1 IQDAAVV
8 FVDQLHPDD
17 QVMVVSFDDKVRIE
31 SEFTNNRSQLRNA
44 IFKTRTGGNT
54 KLYDAVHVVLEDQL
68 SSIQGRKAVVLFT
81 DGVDT
86 KSKRASARSTI
97 ELAEESD
104 ALVFPIHYDT
114 EEAVQGG
121 GGVIIPNR
129 TPPIFNPWPRP
140 RGRRWPF
147 SPFLGLSNVQ
157 WPQWQQGGTPPGTS
171 REEYEF
177 GARYLQEMADVSG
190 GRLYEAYTLS
200 HVSQAFSLI
209 AEELRQQ
216 YRLNYY
222 PSNSKK
228 DGTLRKIK

>member
-54 KLYDAVHVVLEDQL
+54 KLYDAVHVVLDEQL
-68 SSIQGRKAVVLFT
+68 SRIQGRKAVVLFT

-86 KSKRASARSTI
+86 KSKRASAESTM

-121 GGVIIPNR
+121 IFIPNR
-129 TPPIFNPWPRP
+129 TPP
-140 RGRRWPF
+140 
-147 SPFLGLSNVQ
+147 
-157 WPQWQQGGTPPGTS
+157 
-171 REEYEF
+171 
-177 GARYLQEMADVSG
+177 
-190 GRLYEAYTLS
+190 
-200 HVSQAFSLI
+200 
-209 AEELRQQ
+209 
-216 YRLNYY
+216 
-222 PSNSKK
+222 
-228 DGTLRKIK
+228 